1 MRIRSQDRTSRFLNS
16 KERTIGIDRNYL
28 DFQVEEKNGMIRKE
42 KEKENEEGMNSKES
56 LMYSFVFSF
65 EFLIDHIFPF
75 TFLSAM
81 YQREVCKYLEALD

>member
-42 KEKENEEGMNSKES
+42 KEKENEEGMHSKEFADV
-56 LMYSFVFSF
+56 LFRIFV
-65 EFLIDHIFPF
+65 
-75 TFLSAM
+75 
-81 YQREVCKYLEALD
+81 